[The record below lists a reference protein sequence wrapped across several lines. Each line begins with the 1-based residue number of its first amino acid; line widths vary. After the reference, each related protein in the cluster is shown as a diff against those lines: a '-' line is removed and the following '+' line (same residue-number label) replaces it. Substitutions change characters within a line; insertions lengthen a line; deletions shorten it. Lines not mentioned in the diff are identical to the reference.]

1 MSRSNA
7 SGAAVWTLAAFAAQI
22 AASLF
27 LNGTLRPVGML
38 LMALC
43 YLMNAFAAFWLRCWV
58 ALGASAVGALLTVT
72 VPNGTDPAW
81 VGNMAVN
88 LLFLLFYLPMQRGFD
103 EKLYAAHAPEQAH
116 RLGRVWAMATLI
128 QRGASMLG
136 FLPYFEGQAEL
147 SVQQGAY
154 TVLFCVQM
162 GLEVVALL
170 AAVVSYAW
178 MVRYLWR
185 AKTLL
190 AEDKV

>member
-1 MSRSNA
+1 MYKR
-7 SGAAVWTLAAFAAQI
+7 Q
-22 AASLF
+22 
-27 LNGTLRPVGML
+27 
-38 LMALC
+38 
-43 YLMNAFAAFWLRCWV
+43 
-58 ALGASAVGALLTVT
+58 
-72 VPNGTDPAW
+72 
-81 VGNMAVN
+81 
-88 LLFLLFYLPMQRGFD
+88 
-103 EKLYAAHAPEQAH
+103 
-116 RLGRVWAMATLI
+116 
-128 QRGASMLG
+128 
-136 FLPYFEGQAEL
+136 GQAEL

>member
-22 AASLF
+22 VASLF

-88 LLFLLFYLPMQRGFD
+88 LLFPRPWARYLARGRR
-103 EKLYAAHAPEQAH
+103 APDASEQTL
-116 RLGRVWAMATLI
+116 RLGRTWAMATLV
-128 QRGASMLG
+128 QRGASMMG

>member
-7 SGAAVWTLAAFAAQI
+7 SGAAIWTLAAFAAQI

-27 LNGTLRPVGML
+27 LNGALRPAGML
-38 LMALC
+38 LMELC
-43 YLMNAFAAFWLRCWV
+43 YLMNAFASFRLRCWV
-58 ALGASAVGALLTVT
+58 ALGASAVGALLTVA
-72 VPNGTDPAW
+72 VPNGTEPAW

-88 LLFLLFYLPMQRGFD
+88 LLFLLFYLPMERDFD
-103 EKLYAAHAPEQAH
+103 RRLRAADASEQTL
-116 RLGRVWAMATLI
+116 RLGRTWAMATLV
-128 QRGASMLG
+128 QRGASMMG

-154 TVLFCVQM
+154 TALFCVQM

-170 AAVVSYAW
+170 AAVVSYVW

-190 AEDKV
+190 AEGKV